1 MSFEFVCVMMP
12 PRGLLSEGNVAFGEC
27 FHHVL
32 EHLGGRRLPFV
43 LLRVIQHP
51 GADTELT
58 LLHLKDG
65 MVDAAATAAPE
76 GLIVGQLPEGDGH
89 VAQLSVH
96 LHHRVA
102 GGEGE
107 YFGVWPAHTR
117 QCEGV
122 VLDAFGNAEPLIVWM
137 YYQS

>member
-32 EHLGGRRLPFV
+32 EHFGGRRLPFV

-65 MVDAAATAAPE
+65 MA
-76 GLIVGQLPEGDGH
+76 DGH
-89 VAQLSVH
+89 GMAL
-96 LHHRVA
+96 
-102 GGEGE
+102 GEGSAPVKAVRE
-107 YFGVWPAHTR
+107 YAR
-117 QCEGV
+117 EQSLRIV
-122 VLDAFGNAEPLIVWM
+122 VESETCQPTGMEEVGRCMRYLRGLEP
-137 YYQS
+137 